1 MKFVEPFHVILD
13 DIDGDEVLSK
23 IEFCGRVCY
32 KSEYRMT
39 LGSAEKFVRALIRSG
54 HESVLEHYSFSVRFL
69 VSRATANEIVRHRIA
84 SYSQESTRFCNY
96 KDRDIEIVI
105 PENMNDYYNYEWICE
120 KAVEAYNELLENG
133 YKPEIARG
141 ILPLDLK
148 TELIMTAN
156 LREWR
161 HFLKLRC
168 DSHAHPE
175 MRRVTIPLLDELH
188 ELIPVVFD
196 DIYASVHSE
205 ASKNGSQKV

>member
-1 MKFVEPFHVILD
+1 MEFIEPFHVILD
-13 DIDGDEVLSK
+13 DFNGEEVLSK

-32 KSEYRMT
+32 KSEDRMT
-39 LGSAEKFVRALIRSG
+39 SGSAQKFVRSIIKSG
-54 HESVLEHYSFSVRFL
+54 HESVLEHFSFSVRFV
-69 VSRATANEIVRHRIA
+69 VSRAVANEIVRHRIA

-96 KDRDIEIVI
+96 KNRGVEIVI
-105 PENMNDYYNYEWICE
+105 PKNMNDYYNYEWICE
-120 KAVEAYNELLENG
+120 NAVEAYNELLENG

-148 TELIMTAN
+148 TELIMTTN

-188 ELIPVVFD
+188 NRIPVVFD
-196 DIYASVHSE
+196 DIYASIHNE
-205 ASKNGSQKV
+205 AKEHGNEEV

>member
-1 MKFVEPFHVILD
+1 MEFIEPFHVILD
-13 DIDGDEVLSK
+13 DIDEEKVLSK

-32 KSEYRMT
+32 KSEDRMT
-39 LGSAEKFVRALIRSG
+39 LGSAQKFVRGIIKSG
-54 HESVLEHYSFSVRFL
+54 HESVLEHFSFSVRFV
-69 VSRATANEIVRHRIA
+69 VSRAIANEIVRHRIA
-84 SYSQESTRFCNY
+84 SYSQESTRYCNY
-96 KDRDIEIVI
+96 KNRGVEFVI
-105 PENMNDYYNYEWICE
+105 PKNMNDYYNYEWICE
-120 KAVEAYNELLENG
+120 QADEAYKKLLENG

-148 TELIMTAN
+148 TELIMTTN

-188 ELIPVVFD
+188 TLIPVVFD
-196 DIYASVHSE
+196 DIYASIHNE
-205 ASKNGSQKV
+205 AAEDGKQEV